1 MISSR
6 VLDVLQVPND
16 HLQRNALRDL
26 TVSELARGRIV
37 HLEAA
42 RRERREKADHREI
55 TGTTTGVACQAERTM
70 LKGET
75 NACRSERVGS
85 E

>member
-26 TVSELARGRIV
+26 TVSELVRGRIV

-42 RRERREKADHREI
+42 HRGRREKVDHREI
-55 TGTTTGVACQAERTM
+55 TGTTPGVACRAERTM